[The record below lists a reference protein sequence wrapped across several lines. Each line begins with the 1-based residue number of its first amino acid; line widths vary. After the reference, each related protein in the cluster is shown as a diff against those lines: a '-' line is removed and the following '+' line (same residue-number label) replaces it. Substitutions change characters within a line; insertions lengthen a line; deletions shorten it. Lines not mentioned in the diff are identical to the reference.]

1 MSRGTTARRAAARP
15 GGSRTDRAARSREA
29 SALSRLGWEAWTAIG
44 LTALFVAMTC
54 WWLAADDGM
63 PYGDAG
69 EHLYNA
75 FLFHDQL
82 ASGDL
87 TGPFSYRSVYPP
99 LTSFVGGLAIFLGG
113 RSAATPIVAQN
124 LIYASLLAFGCYR
137 VAQLSY
143 GALAGLL
150 AVTFALGS
158 PLIAEQFHVFMLDP
172 PEAALVAIAIWLI
185 FVSDRFRRVDVAAAA
200 GLATGL
206 GIATKQTFPLYLAG
220 LVAVVLLRGGG
231 WRNVRGI
238 AAYLLVALVVAAPWF
253 LAHLGELADIADN
266 ATANGTVP
274 RLARPSTLSL
284 ENAEWYGWA
293 LANSTLF
300 LPLLLFALVGVA
312 SAVVDVVRRDRPLGW
327 TPELLGGLG
336 LAWLAITVMPHHD
349 LRYTIPLIVYLA
361 VLGTAWIPRLPIAW
375 RHVAV
380 AGLACATIAATL
392 GASFGVGPKRAEP
405 LPAVQEAPDGVGVPP
420 LHTVTLQA
428 GSNYMVSGPRHG
440 DDVLSLLEALH
451 ANGVTEVLWIPT
463 QAPPWSRDFN
473 VRGLLAYARI
483 ARLRVHSGQI
493 DLARLDAHQALLLRG
508 RGRQADGSPPCAR
521 LPDGT
526 GVWAQVA
533 GATVCPRQG

>member
-1 MSRGTTARRAAARP
+1 MSWGTTRRVATRP
-15 GGSRTDRAARSREA
+15 GGSTGRTP
-29 SALSRLGWEAWTAIG
+29 ALPRLSWEAWTAVG
-44 LTALFVAMTC
+44 LTALFIAITC
-54 WWLAADDGM
+54 WWLGVDDGM

-69 EHLYNA
+69 GHLYDA

-87 TGPFSYRSVYPP
+87 TGPFAYRSVYPP
-99 LTSFVGGLAIFLGG
+99 LTSFVGGLAIFVGG
-113 RSAATPIVAQN
+113 RNPATPIVAQN

-150 AVTFALGS
+150 AVAFALGS

-172 PEAALVAIAIWLI
+172 PQAALVAIAVWLI
-185 FVSDRFRRVDVAAAA
+185 LVSERFRRVDLAAAA
-200 GLATGL
+200 GLVTGL
-206 GIATKQTFPLYLAG
+206 GVITKQTFPLYLAG
-220 LVAVVLLRGGG
+220 LVAIVLLRERG
-231 WRNVRGI
+231 WRNVRGL

-274 RLARPSTLSL
+274 PLARPSTISL

-293 LANSTLF
+293 LANATLF
-300 LPLLLFALVGVA
+300 LPLLLFAAVGVGW
-312 SAVVDVVRRDRPLGW
+312 AVVDVVKRGRPLGW

-336 LAWLAITVMPHHD
+336 VAWVGITVMPHHD

-361 VLGTAWIPRLPIAW
+361 VLGTTWIPRLRAPW
-375 RHVAV
+375 RNVAV
-380 AGLACATIAATL
+380 VGLAVATVAATL
-392 GASFGVGPKRAEP
+392 GATFGVGPKRTEP

-428 GSNYMVSGPRHG
+428 GSNYMVSGVRDG
-440 DDVLSLLEALH
+440 DDVLPLLKALR
-451 ANGVTEVLWIPT
+451 ANGVTSVLWLPA

-483 ARLRVHSGQI
+483 ARLRVHSGRI
-493 DLARLDAHQALLLRG
+493 DLGRLEARQALLLRG
-508 RGRQADGSPPCAR
+508 RGRVLEGTPACAR

-526 GVWAQVA
+526 GVWVQIA
-533 GATVCPRQG
+533 GRIACPSSG